1 MGKMSTD
8 SGTTTRKKIEVK
20 RDLQPPSKYQVIFMN
35 DDVTAMD
42 FVVAVLSEIFGH
54 SHEAALDLA
63 TKIHLE
69 GSACV
74 GVMNYE
80 LAEQK
85 AMETT
90 ILARNNSFP
99 LDVKI
104 KPDG

>member
-8 SGTTTRKKIEVK
+8 TTTRKKIEVNK
-20 RDLQPPSKYQVIFMN
+20 DLQPPSRYQVIFMN

-42 FVVAVLSEIFGH
+42 FVIAVLNEIFGH
-54 SHEAALDLA
+54 SQESAQELTA
-63 TKIHLE
+63 KIHFE

-74 GVMNYE
+74 AVMSYE

-85 AMETT
+85 ALETT
-90 ILARNNSFP
+90 VLARNNSFP

-104 KPDG
+104 KPDV

>member
-1 MGKMSTD
+1 MGKMSTEN
-8 SGTTTRKKIEVK
+8 STLKKIKVNH
-20 RDLQPPSKYQVIFMN
+20 DLQPPSKYQVIFMN

-42 FVVAVLSEIFGH
+42 FVIAVLNEIFGH
-54 SHEAALDLA
+54 SPQSAQELTA
-63 TKIHLE
+63 KIHIE

-74 GVMNYE
+74 GVMSYE

-99 LDVKI
+99 LDIKI

>member
-1 MGKMSTD
+1 MGKMSTEN
-8 SGTTTRKKIEVK
+8 GTLKKIKVNHN
-20 RDLQPPSKYQVIFMN
+20 LQPPGKYQVIFMN

-42 FVVAVLSEIFGH
+42 FVIAVLNEIFGH
-54 SHEAALDLA
+54 SLEVAQELT